1 MFLCCLQNLRLF
13 DELLK
18 SELSELSE
26 LVAGNVSN
34 PSNQSISWI
43 FGDILHKV
51 SSLVGKTKK
60 HLHESGKTQHQTSLH
75 QSVYAGNYPCQ
86 LILLDLFL
94 VSANQAI

>member
-18 SELSELSE
+18 SELIE

-75 QSVYAGNYPCQ
+75 QSMQ
-86 LILLDLFL
+86 EIIH
-94 VSANQAI
+94 AN